1 MSGKMKELQ
10 LPISRV
16 KTIMKSSPDV
26 DSVPQD
32 SLAVVT
38 KATELFIQN
47 LAREALKNGD
57 TSKVDYSDVAKV
69 VQSKGNLFF
78 LREIIPKKITVRE
91 YKEIMK
97 KEGITDIISSS
108 ESSDDEEDDE
118 EGGEEEEE
126 EIEDDDNDN
135 EGVEDEEDEDE
146 EEVDE
151 EEDEEEEED
160 EDEDDAQR

>member
-1 MSGKMKELQ
+1 MSSNTKELQ

-38 KATELFIQN
+38 RATELFIQN
-47 LAREALKNGD
+47 LAKEALKNGD
-57 TSKVDYSDVAKV
+57 GSKLEYSDVAKV
-69 VQSKGNLFF
+69 VQAKGNLFF
-78 LREIIPKKITVRE
+78 LREIIPRKITVRE

-97 KEGITDIISSS
+97 REGITDIISSS
-108 ESSDDEEDDE
+108 ESSEEEDE

-126 EIEDDDNDN
+126 EDEAE
-135 EGVEDEEDEDE
+135 EGVEEEEDGGE
-146 EEVDE
+146 EEEEDDE
-151 EEDEEEEED
+151 DDDEEEEED
-160 EDEDDAQR
+160 AQR